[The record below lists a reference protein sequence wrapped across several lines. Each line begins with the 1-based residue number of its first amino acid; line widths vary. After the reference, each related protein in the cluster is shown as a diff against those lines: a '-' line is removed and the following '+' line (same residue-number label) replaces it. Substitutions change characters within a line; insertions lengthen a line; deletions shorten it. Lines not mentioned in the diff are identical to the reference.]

1 MDETYVLVILERDY
15 MADELFPVR
24 ASIYDNIKDAESALH
39 DVYFS
44 YADKY
49 NTSEEDCSHFSF
61 WNSNSVMDR
70 RSGNTQVVGYI
81 MPCNT
86 HLQK

>member
-1 MDETYVLVILERDY
+1 MDEKYAVIILERDY
-15 MADELFPVR
+15 MSDELFPVR

-39 DVYFS
+39 DAYFS

-49 NTSEEDCSHFSF
+49 NTSDEGRSNFSF
-61 WNSNSVMDR
+61 WNSNSVMDMR
-70 RSGNTQVVGYI
+70 NGKTQVAGYI